1 MLQLRTSRLCN
12 LQNQRKE
19 GIARA
24 KRRGFGMNFG
34 LPPRTA
40 GYSFEWP
47 SQIVGDPPAIEA
59 ARLWFDSLGID
70 IAIEEAG
77 VESKVMAN
85 FLEVGLRKGVRPS
98 CIFSR

>member
-12 LQNQRKE
+12 LQTQRKE
-19 GIARA
+19 RMSRA
-24 KRRGFGMNFG
+24 KRSGLGMNFG
-34 LPPRTA
+34 LPARTA
-40 GYSFEWP
+40 GYSFECP
-47 SQIVGDPPAIEA
+47 SKIVVDPPAIEA

-85 FLEVGLRKGVRPS
+85 FLEVSLRKGVRPS